1 MNSGRSGRF
10 CMLYTL
16 KDVSKII
23 RTPQEEITILNSV
36 NFAVEE
42 GEMLAVLGASGSG
55 KSTFLHM
62 LAGLDNPSSGEIL
75 FYGKNIHT
83 LKEQEKN
90 FLRNREMGFV
100 FQFHHLLP
108 EFTTVENVAM
118 QAMISGMA
126 KSEALKKAMDLLEIV
141 GLAERAKHLVT
152 TLSGGE
158 KQRVAIARAV
168 LLSPKVLL
176 ADEPT
181 GNLDPKT
188 GEQIMQVLTNLNKEK
203 KMALVMVTH
212 NVEIANQ
219 MQRVVELK
227 SGAFHEQ
234 KMS

>member
-1 MNSGRSGRF
+1 
-10 CMLYTL
+10 MLYTL
-16 KDVSKII
+16 KNVSKII
-23 RTPQEEITILNSV
+23 STPQEEITILNDV
-36 NFAVEE
+36 NFSVQE

-75 FYGKNIHT
+75 FCGKNIHT
-83 LKEQEKN
+83 MEEKERN
-90 FLRNREMGFV
+90 FLRNKEMGFV

-108 EFTTVENVAM
+108 EFTTVENVAV
-118 QAMISGMA
+118 A
-126 KSEALKKAMDLLEIV
+126 LLEMV
-141 GLAERAKHLVT
+141 GLSERAKHLVT

-158 KQRVAIARAV
+158 KQRAAIARAV

-181 GNLDPKT
+181 GNLDSKT

-234 KMS
+234 KMY

>member
-1 MNSGRSGRF
+1 
-10 CMLYTL
+10 MLYTL
-16 KDVSKII
+16 KNVSKII
-23 RTPQEEITILNSV
+23 STPQEEITILNSV
-36 NFAVEE
+36 NFTVNE

-62 LAGLDNPSSGEIL
+62 LAGLDNPTSGEIL
-75 FYGKNIHT
+75 FFGKNIHT

-118 QAMISGMA
+118 QALISGMA
-126 KSEALKKAMDLLEIV
+126 KREALEKAMELLEAV

-158 KQRVAIARAV
+158 KQRAAIARAV

-181 GNLDPKT
+181 GNLDSKT

-234 KMS
+234 KIS

>member
-1 MNSGRSGRF
+1 
-10 CMLYTL
+10 MLYTL

-62 LAGLDNPSSGEIL
+62 LAGLDNPTSGEIL

-83 LKEQEKN
+83 LKEEERN

-118 QAMISGMA
+118 QAMISGMT

>member
-1 MNSGRSGRF
+1 
-10 CMLYTL
+10 MLYTL

-23 RTPQEEITILNSV
+23 RTPQEEITILNAV

-75 FYGKNIHT
+75 FCGKNIHT

-90 FLRNREMGFV
+90 FLRSREMGFV

-126 KSEALKKAMDLLEIV
+126 KAEALKKAMELLEIV

-158 KQRVAIARAV
+158 KQRAAIARAV

-188 GEQIMQVLTNLNKEK
+188 GEQIMQLLTNLNKEK

-212 NVEIANQ
+212 NIEIANQ
-219 MQRVVELK
+219 MHRVVELK

-234 KMS
+234 KMF

>member
-1 MNSGRSGRF
+1 
-10 CMLYTL
+10 MLYTL
-16 KDVSKII
+16 KNVSKII
-23 RTPQEEITILNSV
+23 STPQEEITILNSV
-36 NFAVEE
+36 DFSVNE

-75 FYGKNIHT
+75 FCGKNLHT
-83 LKEQEKN
+83 LEENERN
-90 FLRNREMGFV
+90 FIRNQEMGFV

-108 EFTTVENVAM
+108 EFTAVENVAM
-118 QAMISGMA
+118 QGLISGMT
-126 KSEALKKAMDLLEIV
+126 KKEALQKAGELLEMV
-141 GLAERAKHLVT
+141 GLSERAKHLVT

-158 KQRVAIARAV
+158 KQRAAIARAV

-212 NVEIANQ
+212 NIEIASQ

-234 KMS
+234 KMY

>member
-1 MNSGRSGRF
+1 MSPS
-10 CMLYTL
+10 MLYTL
-16 KDVSKII
+16 KNVSKII
-23 RTPQEEITILNSV
+23 STPQEEITILNDV
-36 NFAVEE
+36 NFSVQE

-75 FYGKNIHT
+75 FCGKNIHT
-83 LKEQEKN
+83 MEEKERN
-90 FLRNREMGFV
+90 FLRNKEMGFV

-118 QAMISGMA
+118 QALISGMP
-126 KSEALKKAMDLLEIV
+126 KKEAMQKALELLEMV
-141 GLAERAKHLVT
+141 GLSERAKHLVT

-158 KQRVAIARAV
+158 KQRAAITRAV

-181 GNLDPKT
+181 GNLDSKT

-234 KMS
+234 KMY

>member
-1 MNSGRSGRF
+1 
-10 CMLYTL
+10 
-16 KDVSKII
+16 
-23 RTPQEEITILNSV
+23 
-36 NFAVEE
+36 
-42 GEMLAVLGASGSG
+42 
-55 KSTFLHM
+55 
-62 LAGLDNPSSGEIL
+62 
-75 FYGKNIHT
+75 
-83 LKEQEKN
+83 
-90 FLRNREMGFV
+90 MGFV

-118 QAMISGMA
+118 QALISGMP
-126 KSEALKKAMDLLEIV
+126 KSEALKKAMNLLEVV
-141 GLAERAKHLVT
+141 GLAERAKHMVT

-227 SGAFHEQ
+227 SVAFHEQ
-234 KMS
+234 KMY

>member
-1 MNSGRSGRF
+1 
-10 CMLYTL
+10 
-16 KDVSKII
+16 
-23 RTPQEEITILNSV
+23 
-36 NFAVEE
+36 
-42 GEMLAVLGASGSG
+42 
-55 KSTFLHM
+55 
-62 LAGLDNPSSGEIL
+62 
-75 FYGKNIHT
+75 
-83 LKEQEKN
+83 
-90 FLRNREMGFV
+90 MGFV

-118 QAMISGMA
+118 QALISGMP
-126 KSEALKKAMDLLEIV
+126 KKEAMQKALELLEMV
-141 GLAERAKHLVT
+141 GLSERAKHLVT

-158 KQRVAIARAV
+158 KQRAAIARAV

-181 GNLDPKT
+181 GNLDSKT

-234 KMS
+234 KMY

>member
-1 MNSGRSGRF
+1 
-10 CMLYTL
+10 MLYTL
-16 KDVSKII
+16 KNVSKII
-23 RTPQEEITILNSV
+23 CTPQEEITILNSV
-36 NFAVEE
+36 NFMVEE

-75 FYGKNIHT
+75 FCGKNIHT

-90 FLRNREMGFV
+90 FIRNKEMGFV

-108 EFTTVENVAM
+108 EFTTAENVAM
-118 QAMISGMA
+118 QAMISGMP
-126 KSEALKKAMDLLEIV
+126 KNEALKKAMELLEIV
-141 GLAERAKHLVT
+141 GLADRAKHVVT

-181 GNLDPKT
+181 GNLDTQNSREVITLLKEASKKYEQT
-188 GEQIMQVLTNLNKEK
+188 IIMITHSRSIAQKADRILQVSDGELNDLGE
-203 KMALVMVTH
+203 V
-212 NVEIANQ
+212 
-219 MQRVVELK
+219 R
-227 SGAFHEQ
+227 
-234 KMS
+234 